1 MNTSQQ
7 TRGMWL
13 GLLGVAIFA
22 VTLPMT
28 RLATGTAEAPQLSPW
43 FVTFGRATL
52 AGALSI
58 AFLLLTRAP
67 WPTRAQRRPLAL
79 AVLGNALGFPLLLGF
94 ALRHV
99 SSGHAAVVLALLPL
113 VTAAAA
119 AWVMHQRAR
128 LGFWLS
134 AAAGASLVVVYSLF
148 RAQQHSGG
156 FAVQWADLLLLGAVL
171 MAAMG
176 YVFGAQVTP
185 SLGAERVICWICVMA
200 LPVTLPGALL
210 TWPQQRDCHTGLAG
224 PAVRRRVFDVGRLFC
239 LVSRPGPGRRPAGE
253 PDPAAATL
261 FEHTGG
267 GAAVGRTIGI
277 GDARFCTGRGGQRVY
292 WQTPELRRPEDNLKH
307 NLKTLNEQP
316 TQQDP
321 SLPTGGRVHRHALP
335 GQPAGRGAGWQRA
348 WTTTPWQ
355 RFARWTNLSETT
367 FVLPASAEAQAQG
380 ADYRLRI
387 FTPGGELPFAGHPT
401 LGSCHAWLAHGGQPQ
416 QPGQVVQECGVGL
429 VTLRRDGTRLAFGAP
444 PLRQQRA
451 GAGAA
456 PGGAGSAGIA
466 T

>member
-1 MNTSQQ
+1 MSQQ

-52 AGALSI
+52 AGGLSI
-58 AFLLLTRAP
+58 LFLLLTRAP

-128 LGFWLS
+128 LGFWFS
-134 AAAGASLVVVYSLF
+134 AAAGASLVVAYSLF
-148 RAQQHSGG
+148 RAQQHSVG

-171 MAAMG
+171 LAAMG

-210 TWPQQRDCHTGLAG
+210 TWPQHPIALPSWLGLLYVGVFSMWAGFFAWFRGLALG
-224 PAVRRRVFDVGRLFC
+224 GALRVSQTQLLQPFLSILAAVPL
-239 LVSRPGPGRRPAGE
+239 LGE
-253 PDPAAATL
+253 PL
-261 FEHTGG
+261 E
-267 GAAVGRTIGI
+267 
-277 GDARFCTGRGGQRVY
+277 
-292 WQTPELRRPEDNLKH
+292 
-307 NLKTLNEQP
+307 
-316 TQQDP
+316 
-321 SLPTGGRVHRHALP
+321 
-335 GQPAGRGAGWQRA
+335 
-348 WTTTPWQ
+348 
-355 RFARWTNLSETT
+355 
-367 FVLPASAEAQAQG
+367 
-380 ADYRLRI
+380 
-387 FTPGGELPFAGHPT
+387 
-401 LGSCHAWLAHGGQPQ
+401 
-416 QPGQVVQECGVGL
+416 L
-429 VTLRRDGTRLAFGAP
+429 VTLGFALAVVASVFIGKRL
-444 PLRQQRA
+444 
-451 GAGAA
+451 
-456 PGGAGSAGIA
+456 S
-466 T
+466 